1 MREAHPTISDRSG
14 AMDGNP
20 QQIYGLLAEFTE
32 PDAVVDAAKRAYE
45 SGYRKMDAYSPMP
58 VDGLAEAVGFTRNRL
73 PTLVLIGGILGAV
86 TAYSVMY
93 YSAVHHY
100 PYNIGGRP
108 YHSAPAFVPI
118 TFELTVLFA
127 ALTAVLGMLGL
138 NGLPMPYHPVFN
150 APGFERASRSRFFLC
165 IEAADPKFETGA
177 TRAFLEGLGAKSVVE
192 VEP

>member
-1 MREAHPTISDRSG
+1 
-14 AMDGNP
+14 MDGNP
-20 QQIYGLLAEFTE
+20 HPNPVHGLLAEFKE
-32 PDAVVDAAKRAYE
+32 PGAVVEAARRAYE
-45 SGYRKMDAYSPMP
+45 AGYRKMDAYSPMP
-58 VDGLAEAVGFTRNRL
+58 VEGLAEAIGFRHNRL
-73 PTLVLIGGILGAV
+73 PVLVLAGGLLGAL
-86 TAYSVMY
+86 TAYGMMY

-108 YHSAPAFVPI
+108 FHSAPAFVPI

-127 ALTAVLGMLGL
+127 ALAAVLGMLGL

-165 IEAADPKFETGA
+165 IEAADPLFDRDR
-177 TRAFLEGLGAKSVVE
+177 TRAFLEALSPSSLVE